1 MNVGRVTGTI
11 WATRKQASLEGRR
24 MLIVQPMTFAGK
36 DTGSPLIA
44 LDSVNAG
51 IGNTV
56 IYVTSTEATIPFK
69 PTPTPVDATIVG
81 ILDAVDHTSGSWPA

>member
-1 MNVGRVTGTI
+1 MNVGRVMGMV

-24 MLIVQPMTFAGK
+24 MLVVQPMTFAGA
-36 DTGSPLIA
+36 DIGSPLVA

-51 IGNTV
+51 VGSTV

-81 ILDAVDHTSGSWPA
+81 ILDRIDRKA